1 MSFETADSGQSASI
15 PAESAEQTLNIFKTD
30 ESAEQVEQADKPV
43 EPVKP
48 AVDEKLS
55 AKFAALSRKEKQ
67 LKQQESQWRQQQQ
80 SLSQQMSELKSEN
93 EKMKREYEEYRKN
106 IKTSPLQAM
115 EKEGYSF
122 EQLTEMQMNN
132 QNPTPEML
140 IKQMRSELESGYKS
154 ELEALKQ
161 QIASEKQQQQEAAE
175 TQTVTHYKSQI
186 NEQVAS
192 NPDKYELISLNEASD
207 LVFQVATEFYES
219 EGRILSAEEAADFTE
234 KYLEE
239 EAKKVLNAKKFKAQQ
254 FKPKSDLPSSKGPTL
269 QKEKSQT
276 LSNDLSTEVP
286 VSTSRKLTRD
296 EEIEAAAKLLR
307 WES

>member
-1 MSFETADSGQSASI
+1 MSFNTADSG
-15 PAESAEQTLNIFKTD
+15 ESTPVSSEISEQPLNVFKADENAEQI
-30 ESAEQVEQADKPV
+30 EQIDKPV
-43 EPVKP
+43 EPTKP
-48 AVDEKLS
+48 PVDEKLS

-80 SLSQQMSELKSEN
+80 TLSQQMSEIRAEN

-154 ELEALKQ
+154 ELEQLKK
-161 QIASEKQQQQEAAE
+161 QIADEKLQQQEAAE

-186 NEQVAS
+186 NEHVS
-192 NPDKYELISLNEASD
+192 GNPDKYELISLNEASD

-254 FKPKSDLPSSKGPTL
+254 FKKSDVPSSKAPTL

-286 VSTSRKLTRD
+286 VGNSRKLTRD

>member
-1 MSFETADSGQSASI
+1 MSFETADSGSPQSLETPTENI
-15 PAESAEQTLNIFKTD
+15 QAEGQQPEASAEPQ
-30 ESAEQVEQADKPV
+30 KPQI
-43 EPVKP
+43 
-48 AVDEKLS
+48 DEKV
-55 AKFAALSRKEKQ
+55 ARQFAALSRKEKAI
-67 LKQQESQWRQQQQ
+67 KQQEAQWRQQQQ
-80 SLSQQMSELKSEN
+80 SLAQQMAEIKAEN
-93 EKMKREYEEYRKN
+93 ERMKREYEEYRKN
-106 IKTSPLQAM
+106 IKTAPLKALEQ
-115 EKEGYSF
+115 EGLTF
-122 EQLTEMQMNN
+122 EQLTEMQLNG

-140 IKQMRSELESGYKS
+140 IKQMRAELETGYKS

-161 QIASEKQQQQEAAE
+161 QLAEKEAKQREEQES
-175 TQTVTHYKSQI
+175 QTVQHYKSQI
-186 NEQVAS
+186 SEHVTT
-192 NPDKYELISLNEASD
+192 NPDKYELINLNEASD

-254 FKPKSDLPSSKGPTL
+254 FKPKSETQPGDKSQTL

-286 VSTSRKLTRD
+286 VGSSRKLTR
-296 EEIEAAAKLLR
+296 EQEIEEAAKLLR